1 MRQRSDAEA
10 PQQQEGDLIMKDAL
24 GAVQSVVVL
33 GAGSDIAQATVRALI
48 ARRARTIVLAAR
60 NPGALEGFADECR
73 SLGATSVETVAFDA
87 HDTDAHAAFVDAVF
101 DKAGDVDLAL
111 LAFGV
116 LGDQEVAER
125 DPAAALEIAQV
136 NYLGSVSTAV
146 PISQRMREQGHGTIV
161 ALSSVAGERARRS
174 NFVYGSSKAGMDAFF
189 TGLGDA
195 LAETGSGVR
204 VMVVRP
210 GFVRTKMTEGLEA
223 APLSTT
229 PEAVADAIVHGLE
242 RGAETVWVPGTMR
255 YVMSV
260 LRHVPRPIFRKL
272 PI

>member
-1 MRQRSDAEA
+1 
-10 PQQQEGDLIMKDAL
+10 MKDAL
-24 GAVQSVVVL
+24 GAVQSVLVL
-33 GAGSDIAQATVRALI
+33 GAGSDIAQATVRELI
-48 ARRARTIVLAAR
+48 ARRGRTIVLAVR
-60 NPGALEGFADECR
+60 DPLTVEKFADECR

-87 HDTDAHAAFVDAVF
+87 HDTDAHAAFVDEVF
-101 DKAGDVDLAL
+101 DKAADIDLAL

-116 LGDQEVAER
+116 LGDQEEAER
-125 DPAAALEIAQV
+125 DVAAAVEIATV

-146 PISQRMREQGHGTIV
+146 PIALRMREQGHGTIV

-174 NFVYGSSKAGMDAFF
+174 NFVYGSSKAGMDTFF
-189 TGLGDA
+189 QGLGDA
-195 LAETGSGVR
+195 VVGSGVR

-210 GFVRTKMTEGLEA
+210 GFVHTKMTEGMEP

-229 PEAVADAIVHGLE
+229 PEAVAAAIVHGLE
-242 RGAETVWVPGTMR
+242 RGTETVWVPGPLR